1 MVKVRRSATRMHTQ
15 AGWLESRHTFSFA
28 EHHDPRYMGFR
39 ALRVLNEDRVAPGH
53 GFGMQPHRDLEIVT
67 CVLDGALRHEDSLGT
82 IEVLHR
88 GDVQRLRAGTGVL
101 HREFNASS
109 TDPLHL
115 LQLWFAPGKRRL
127 RPAYHRRRFVSDDR
141 TNQLQ
146 LIASRRG
153 RDGSLDLDQDVELF
167 ACLLSARHSLRHE
180 LDVQRH
186 AWIHVI
192 RGALVLNGVALTEG
206 DGAEV
211 TDEAW
216 LEAEAF
222 SAAEFL
228 LCDLA

>member
-1 MVKVRRSATRMHTQ
+1 
-15 AGWLESRHTFSFA
+15 
-28 EHHDPRYMGFR
+28 MGFR

-67 CVLDGALRHEDSLGT
+67 WVLDGSLRHEDSLGT

-115 LQLWFAPGKRRL
+115 LQLWFAPAKVRL
-127 RPAYHRRRFVSDDR
+127 RPAYHRRHVDRDDR
-141 TNQLQ
+141 TNRLQ

-153 RDGSLDLDQDVELF
+153 RDGSLDLQQDVELF
-167 ACLLSARHSLRHE
+167 SGLVCGPEPLRHQ

-186 AWIHVI
+186 SWIHVM
-192 RGALVLNGVALTEG
+192 RGALVLNGVALSEG
-206 DGAEV
+206 DGAEL
-211 TDEAW
+211 TDEAE
-216 LEAEAF
+216 LEAETA
-222 SAAEFL
+222 STAEFL